1 MLAGLQR
8 DAVKLEDSLD
18 KAVEWLQVRATP
30 SLHDA
35 LLRRQ
40 SMPSGQRLTPTKQ
53 ASPCLRDAAAE
64 AGLRTVCACADLSNS
79 AS

>member
-40 SMPSGQRLTPTKQ
+40 SMPSGHEAHANETGISMPQRR
-53 ASPCLRDAAAE
+53 C
-64 AGLRTVCACADLSNS
+64 C
-79 AS
+79 